1 MSWEAGC
8 GLALVHFGALGGA
21 AGWGRD
27 GVWIREQSRG
37 KELGQLW
44 LSPPFPW
51 LDFFSWPLSCRGL
64 SVGPPPSLLQL
75 TPGAQRALGQ
85 DTRVGLA
92 LDVRGVRLLGGEG
105 DQQVGRESCYC
116 WCLGKT
122 WRFYFCLLS
131 KFVSTYPFIFSV
143 DFVVFLLCIT
153 CEYT

>member
-1 MSWEAGC
+1 MDWPWCILGRWEGLQAGGGMESGSGNRVEERSWVSC
-8 GLALVHFGALGGA
+8 GSLL
-21 AGWGRD
+21 
-27 GVWIREQSRG
+27 
-37 KELGQLW
+37 
-44 LSPPFPW
+44 LSP
-51 LDFFSWPLSCRGL
+51 GL
-64 SVGPPPSLLQL
+64 TTSPPGHCPAGDSVGPPPSLLQL

-105 DQQVGRESCYC
+105 DQQVGGESCYC